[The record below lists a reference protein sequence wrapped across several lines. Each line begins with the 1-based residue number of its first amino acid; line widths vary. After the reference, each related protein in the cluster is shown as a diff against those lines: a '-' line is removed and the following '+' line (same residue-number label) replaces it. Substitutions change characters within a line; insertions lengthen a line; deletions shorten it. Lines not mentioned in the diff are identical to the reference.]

1 MIKTDFVWLSS
12 GEIFVSIGWRL
23 LVFPGKISSASSENW
38 VWCLWWWHHASYWD
52 TASSFLVTTERS
64 GECQSATN
72 CSCNGYDLRWTI
84 RLGRTFLMLRKM
96 SSWWTSH
103 IATWG
108 GLENF
113 IFILQLIMSIASTIR
128 RYPGKI
134 HSDMQSIHKIK
145 SSVNQNEASQNQF
158 WAWGHLKKK
167 LNILNQCVLSL
178 NIHPRMSIAR
188 T

>member
-23 LVFPGKISSASSENW
+23 LVFPGEISSASSENW

-64 GECQSATN
+64 RECQSATN
-72 CSCNGYDLRWTI
+72 CSCNGYNLRWKI

-103 IATWG
+103 KTHMRRIGEFQFHFTINNEYSINHQAISWQDS
-108 GLENF
+108 LKKA
-113 IFILQLIMSIASTIR
+113 QLIKMKQVKINFEHEAISR
-128 RYPGKI
+128 R
-134 HSDMQSIHKIK
+134 
-145 SSVNQNEASQNQF
+145 N
-158 WAWGHLKKK
+158 
-167 LNILNQCVLSL
+167 
-178 NIHPRMSIAR
+178 
-188 T
+188 